1 MKHLILFF
9 AFTMASIL
17 SYANDA
23 YIKTMKKNQKSLQEA
38 NTIDE
43 LIEVANSYERIAS
56 IQTEEWLPLY
66 YAAYSNIRISNLKE
80 KPADKDAYLD
90 KAQVHLDKAL
100 KLKKED
106 SELVALQ
113 GFILMM
119 KVSVDPAN
127 RGQAL
132 AGKVMAAFEKAVQ
145 LNPSNPR
152 AQFLLGNWSFGT
164 AQFFKASTEESC
176 EMIKKSINLFEMEQP
191 GELGPSWG
199 KEMAK
204 GMLSYCQ

>member
-1 MKHLILFF
+1 MKHLLIFL
-9 AFTMASIL
+9 AFTIASIS
-17 SYANDA
+17 SYANEA
-23 YIKTMKKNQKSLQEA
+23 YKKNMKKNQISLQEA
-38 NTIDE
+38 KTIDE
-43 LIEVANSYERIAS
+43 LMEVANSYERIAS
-56 IQTEEWLPLY
+56 IQTDEWLPLY

-90 KAQVHLDKAL
+90 KAQMHLDKAL

-164 AQFFKASTEESC
+164 AQFFNASTEESC
-176 EMIKKSINLFEMEQP
+176 EMIKKSINLFETEQP
-191 GELGPSWG
+191 GELEPSWG
-199 KEMAK
+199 KEMAT